1 MKMKIVIA
9 LVFILFG
16 AWFANDQDLFVPN
29 TQVSVTDEALLRAGD
44 KCANIATNAVSKLP
58 VIVEFQRLEIAG
70 RKARV
75 MRQCMEDN
83 GYQENQRWVEANM
96 AEALKAMKT
105 NSISEY
111 EALENRKRIAM
122 YAFLPIEGAPLY
134 WAKIK
139 PKQTTK

>member
-1 MKMKIVIA
+1 MV
-9 LVFILFG
+9 ILFG
-16 AWFANDQDLFVPN
+16 AWFANDQDIFVSN
-29 TQVSVTDEALLRAGD
+29 IQVSIADEALLRAGD

-96 AEALKAMKT
+96 AEALKAMKA
-105 NSISEY
+105 NNISEY
-111 EALENRKRIAM
+111 EALENRKREAM
-122 YAFLPIEGAPLY
+122 YVFMPIKGAPLY

-139 PKQTTK
+139 PQQIAK

>member
-1 MKMKIVIA
+1 MKMKIIIAMVVI
-9 LVFILFG
+9 LVG
-16 AWFANDQDLFVPN
+16 AWYANDQDLFLPN

-83 GYQENQRWVEANM
+83 GYQENQRWVKANM
-96 AEALKAMKT
+96 AEALKAMKA
-105 NSISEY
+105 NNISEY
-111 EALENRKRIAM
+111 EALENRKREAM
-122 YAFLPIEGAPLY
+122 YAFMPMKGSPLY

-139 PKQTTK
+139 PQQILK

>member
-1 MKMKIVIA
+1 MKMKIVSA
-9 LVFILFG
+9 LVVIFFG
-16 AWFANDQDLFVPN
+16 AWFANDQDFFVQN
-29 TQVSVTDEALLRAGD
+29 TQVSVTDEALVRVGD

-96 AEALKAMKT
+96 AEAFKAMKA
-105 NSISEY
+105 NNISEY
-111 EALENRKRIAM
+111 EALENRKREAM
-122 YAFLPIEGAPLY
+122 YAFLPVKGAPLY

-139 PKQTTK
+139 PQQTPK